1 MNNFQRLIHLLF
13 CSLVT
18 WINVNFRSERG
29 SFSIDTAFIEG
40 FRNNI
45 MMLSQ
50 QKEARLFGK
59 SRNEQ
64 QIGEV
69 DSYEQI
75 DASDAVDILD
85 RHGDTPIVNT
95 PHARRQVALEDADW
109 GDLIDKMDRVRMLIR
124 PDDAYV
130 QTAVWALNRKKD
142 DIFIAAAL
150 GPARTGKKGLTTATL
165 GFSNQ
170 LVCVDD
176 AGGGAAGLNVFA
188 LTLLQQ
194 KFHDADIDEDMVK
207 HLAIGSRQ
215 LQQLLNDPKATNA
228 DFTTVRALVNGK
240 LNEFMGF
247 VFTRTNRLPLTTVD
261 VHYNAADGSVV
272 VGPGPSTLGAGA
284 RRCIAWSE
292 QGMLSAHAV
301 DTIARISERDDKR
314 YSTQIYVAH
323 SVGAV
328 RMEEDQ
334 VVEFFVTEA

>member
-142 DIFIAAAL
+142 
-150 GPARTGKKGLTTATL
+150 
-165 GFSNQ
+165 
-170 LVCVDD
+170 
-176 AGGGAAGLNVFA
+176 
-188 LTLLQQ
+188 
-194 KFHDADIDEDMVK
+194 E
-207 HLAIGSRQ
+207 IG
-215 LQQLLNDPKATNA
+215 
-228 DFTTVRALVNGK
+228 RAHV
-240 LNEFMGF
+240 
-247 VFTRTNRLPLTTVD
+247 
-261 VHYNAADGSVV
+261 
-272 VGPGPSTLGAGA
+272 
-284 RRCIAWSE
+284 
-292 QGMLSAHAV
+292 
-301 DTIARISERDDKR
+301 
-314 YSTQIYVAH
+314 
-323 SVGAV
+323 
-328 RMEEDQ
+328 
-334 VVEFFVTEA
+334 